1 MKRLVTIALLSTFS
15 ATLLA
20 QNATNSPYSQY
31 GYGILA
37 DQVNGA
43 AVGMSGLSQGWCEG
57 NTVNFGNPA
66 SYAGIDSLSFI
77 FDAGISAIMTNFKEG
92 NRRLN
97 ATNSSFDYLV
107 GAFRLFPRVGLAFG
121 VMPFSNVGYSYSSE
135 TTIGQDVTMGDTKTT
150 STESYSGSGG
160 FHQVFLGLGIAVVK
174 SKWTSIYIG
183 ANASY
188 MWGDYERAVIS
199 SYSDAY
205 VNTLSKYYNA
215 SISSYKVDVSLQWHQ
230 RVSSREKFTIGA
242 TYSFGHD
249 LNSKP
254 TCDVISLNSQTGVA
268 DTTSLRAVR
277 DLSDPESYAKLRL
290 PTTYAVGFVW
300 NHADRLRFG
309 ADWHYERWS
318 KISYPIYGTT
328 TPDVTGNVDSY
339 YLMENGQFTDRM
351 KFVVGA
357 EYVYNEHGRR
367 WGQRVRYRLGASYT
381 TPYLKINGQDGP
393 REYGVSLGF
402 GVPIINGY
410 NNRSVL
416 NISASWVRT
425 QAPHLIKENTF
436 RINIGLTFN
445 ERWFAKWQVE

>member
-1 MKRLVTIALLSTFS
+1 MKRLLIFTLV
-15 ATLLA
+15 ATLAVTLFA

-31 GYGILA
+31 GYGTLA

-43 AVGMSGLSQGWCEG
+43 AVGMSGLSQGWREG

-66 SYAGIDSLSFI
+66 SYSGIDSLSFI

-107 GAFRLFPRVGLAFG
+107 AAFRLFPRVGFAFG
-121 VMPFSNVGYSYSSE
+121 VMPYSNIGYSYYSD

-150 STESYSGSGG
+150 STETYSGDGG
-160 FHQVFLGLGIAVVK
+160 FHQVFIGLGIAVVK
-174 SKWTSIYIG
+174 TKWTNISIG

-188 MWGDYERAVIS
+188 MWGNYERAVLS
-199 SYSDAY
+199 SYSDSY
-205 VNTLSKYYNA
+205 VNTLSKYYYG
-215 SISSYKVDVSLQWHQ
+215 SISSYKVDVSLQWEQ
-230 RVSSREKFTIGA
+230 RLGKRDKITIGG

-249 LNSKP
+249 LNGKP
-254 TCDVISLNSQTGVA
+254 QCDVISTNSQTGVA
-268 DTTSLRAVR
+268 DTTSLRALR
-277 DLSDPESYAKLRL
+277 DMNDPTSYAQLRL
-290 PTTYAVGFVW
+290 PTTWAAGFVW
-300 NHADRLRFG
+300 NHANRLRIG
-309 ADWHYERWS
+309 ADWHYELWS
-318 KISYPIYGTT
+318 HVDYPEYEVVSDGMGN
-328 TPDVTGNVDSY
+328 DVAY
-339 YLMENGQFTDRM
+339 YVMEPNQFKDRM
-351 KFVVGA
+351 KFIVGG
-357 EYVYNEHGRR
+357 EYVYNELSRR
-367 WGQRVRYRLGASYT
+367 WHQRIRYRLGASYS

-393 REYGVSLGF
+393 REYGVSLGI
-402 GVPIINGY
+402 GLPIINAY
-410 NNRSVL
+410 NNRSIL